1 MDNLRASLEL
11 QWANNSGS
19 ALANCDHYGFVKRCA
34 LARPMEMRGLS
45 VRQKAPRMAVVITPG
60 ASGKSS
66 ETRSDLFPRSALFS
80 YERCQATFGRL
91 FGRTVVDYIRWALG
105 GGRLF
110 LTAPLTPMGSE
121 AMGVRS
127 EKSARVIA
135 VEPLWN
141 ASPSRDWAE
150 QFYFS
155 FQTPIRASEFIK
167 RSDNLTY
174 SSA

>member
-110 LTAPLTPMGSE
+110 LTAPLTPWE
-121 AMGVRS
+121 AKRW
-127 EKSARVIA
+127 ECDRKSLPGLLLLSLFGTL
-135 VEPLWN
+135 PLRGTGLN
-141 ASPSRDWAE
+141 SSTSASKLLSVHPS
-150 QFYFS
+150 S
-155 FQTPIRASEFIK
+155 
-167 RSDNLTY
+167 
-174 SSA
+174 